1 MKVPSRKRTARNPT
15 KVPLWLRR
23 LDRVK
28 AELKATRFPRTAEE
42 GFRQCVILSTTAL
55 RWFQDSIRAAHPG
68 ASEQRLEAERRL
80 LLVRLSAA
88 HTMVDEMEEG
98 ASSLFRTIIRR
109 LS

>member
-68 ASEQRLEAERRL
+68 ASEQSLEAERRL
-80 LLVRLSAA
+80 LLARLSAA
-88 HTMVDEMEEG
+88 QTRWLTKWRKERVRYFG
-98 ASSLFRTIIRR
+98 R
-109 LS
+109 